1 MIPQRLRAA
10 IATPWR
16 RTLYI
21 MFAAQLLTAVGFSIF
36 VPFLPLYI
44 EDLGSTTGLSIELLA
59 GLAYSGQ
66 ALTMM
71 LISPVWGSLADRVG
85 RKLMVV
91 RAMFGGALVLI
102 LLAFVTSGE
111 QVVIVRAI
119 QGLITGTVAAA
130 NALVAAEAPR
140 ERVGYAMG
148 LLQMGLFVGISVGPL
163 LGGGMADVF
172 GYHAVFYITS
182 GLLALGGLLV
192 LFGVREHAERQ
203 ESRDDPSRE
212 GFLTKWRRVLATPGV
227 KIAYLMRFMAQ
238 LGRTS
243 ILPYAPL
250 FVASLM
256 PPDALVNSMTGLVI
270 GSVMVTTSIS
280 GVFLG
285 RLSDRIGQRKI
296 VVVATLAAG
305 LLYIPQS
312 LVGAAWQLV
321 ALQAIVGVALGGVIP
336 LISAMLANYTTIGEE
351 GSVYGLDNSI
361 NSGARV
367 VAPMLGSAVVTLFG
381 LRAVFISTALVFTIA
396 GWMALRYL
404 PETHRPKGAH
414 EQPTG

>member
-1 MIPQRLRAA
+1 VIPQRLRDA

-21 MFAAQLLTAVGFSIF
+21 MFVAQLLTAVGFSIF

-44 EDLGSTTGLSIELLA
+44 DDLGSTTGLSIELLA
-59 GLAYSGQ
+59 ALAYSGQ

-91 RAMFGGALVLI
+91 RAMFGGALVLL

-111 QVVIVRAI
+111 QVVIVRTI

-140 ERVGYAMG
+140 RQVGYAMG

-163 LGGGMADVF
+163 LGGTMADAF

-182 GLLALGGLLV
+182 GLLAIGGFLV
-192 LFGVREHAERQ
+192 LFGAQERAERADD
-203 ESRDDPSRE
+203 RDDPSRE
-212 GFLTKWRRVLATPGV
+212 SFLAKWRRVLRTPGV
-227 KIAYLMRFMAQ
+227 KIAYMLRFMAQ

-250 FVASLM
+250 FVATLM
-256 PPDALVNSMTGLVI
+256 PPDALVNTMTGLVI

-280 GVFLG
+280 GAFLG

-296 VVVATLAAG
+296 VVIATLAAG
-305 LLYIPQS
+305 LLYVPQS
-312 LVGAAWQLV
+312 LVSDAWQLV
-321 ALQAIVGVALGGVIP
+321 ALQAIVGIALGGVIP
-336 LISAMLANYTTIGEE
+336 IISALLANYTTIGEE

-367 VAPMLGSAVVTLFG
+367 VAPMLGSAVVALFG
-381 LRAVFISTALVFTIA
+381 LRAVFLSTAVVFLIA

-404 PETHRPKGAH
+404 PETHPTESAH
-414 EQPTG
+414 EPTA

>member
-1 MIPQRLRAA
+1 
-10 IATPWR
+10 
-16 RTLYI
+16 
-21 MFAAQLLTAVGFSIF
+21 MFVAQLLTAVGFSIF

-44 EDLGSTTGLSIELLA
+44 DDLGSTTGLSIELLA
-59 GLAYSGQ
+59 ALAYSGQ

-71 LISPVWGSLADRVG
+71 LISPVWGSLADRLG

-91 RAMFGGALVLI
+91 RAMFGGALVLL

-111 QVVIVRAI
+111 QVVIVRTI

-140 ERVGYAMG
+140 KQVGYAMG

-163 LGGGMADVF
+163 LGGAMADAF
-172 GYHAVFYITS
+172 GYHAVFFITS
-182 GLLALGGLLV
+182 GLLAIGGFLV
-192 LFGVREHAERQ
+192 LFGAQEHAERADD
-203 ESRDDPSRE
+203 RDDPSRE
-212 GFLTKWRRVLATPGV
+212 SFLTKWRRVLATPGV
-227 KIAYLMRFMAQ
+227 KIAYLLRFMAQ

-250 FVASLM
+250 FVATLM
-256 PPDALVNSMTGLVI
+256 PPNALVNTMTGLVI

-280 GVFLG
+280 GAFLG

-305 LLYIPQS
+305 LLYVPQS
-312 LVGAAWQLV
+312 LVSEAWHLV
-321 ALQAIVGVALGGVIP
+321 ALQAIVGIALGGVIP
-336 LISAMLANYTTIGEE
+336 IISALLANYTTIGEE

-367 VAPMLGSAVVTLFG
+367 VAPMLGSAVVALFG
-381 LRAVFISTALVFTIA
+381 LRAVFLSTAVVFLIA

-404 PETHRPKGAH
+404 PETHHPEESAH
-414 EQPTG
+414 EQPTA

>member
-1 MIPQRLRAA
+1 MIPQRLRDA

-44 EDLGSTTGLSIELLA
+44 DDLGSTTGLSIELLA

-85 RKLMVV
+85 RKPMVV
-91 RAMFGGALVLI
+91 RAMFGGALVLL
-102 LLAFVTSGE
+102 LLAFVNSGE
-111 QVVIVRAI
+111 QVVLVRTI
-119 QGLITGTVAAA
+119 QGLVTGTVAAA

-140 ERVGYAMG
+140 RQVGYAMG

-163 LGGGMADVF
+163 LGGAMADAF

-182 GLLALGGLLV
+182 GLLALGGFLV
-192 LFGVREHAERQ
+192 LFGVQERAERRDD
-203 ESRDDPSRE
+203 RDDPSRE

-227 KIAYLMRFMAQ
+227 KIAFLLRFMAQ

-243 ILPYAPL
+243 VLPYAPL
-250 FVASLM
+250 FVALLM
-256 PPDALVNSMTGLVI
+256 PEGGLVNTMTGLVL

-280 GVFLG
+280 GVYLG
-285 RLSDRIGQRKI
+285 RLSDRIGQRRI

-312 LVGAAWQLV
+312 FVTNPWQLV
-321 ALQAIVGVALGGVIP
+321 ALQAIVGFALGGVIP
-336 LISAMLANYTTIGEE
+336 IISALLANVTTIGEE

-367 VAPMLGSAVVTLFG
+367 LAPLLGSIVVSLFG
-381 LRAVFISTALVFTIA
+381 LREVFLSTAIVFLIA
-396 GWMALRYL
+396 GTIALRYL
-404 PETHRPKGAH
+404 PETH
-414 EQPTG
+414 PTESADASSA